1 VGMKERVT
9 RLHVFVKT
17 HTQKNA
23 YKSEVG
29 NKSKI
34 LILISHVGFCGKIY
48 GKEGTGRKSL

>member
-1 VGMKERVT
+1 MKERVT